1 MIWLSVQ
8 DSHFVLFIRLFNIHP
23 SKFAERNKYMI
34 FDRVTI
40 YVKAGNGGNGCVSFR
55 REKYVSHGGPDGGD
69 GGRGGDIIFRV
80 DEGKNTLLDF
90 KYRRKFIASNGED
103 GKNSR
108 FHGKNAENLIIPLPP
123 GTLIKDPKTG
133 KIIKDMSDSDVA
145 SSGSFTLLKGGKGG
159 FGNTHFATPTRQTP
173 NFAKAGIK
181 GQEMEIA
188 LELKM
193 LADVGLV
200 GMPSAGKSTILSV
213 LSSAKPKIADY
224 HFTTLSPI
232 LGVVEAKAGGYVLAD
247 IPGLIEGAHE
257 GLGLGHE
264 FLRHI
269 DRCRILVNVVD
280 ASGSEGRDP
289 LDDIATINNELF
301 QYNPELLKRPM
312 IIAANKIDMMSDEN
326 KKRLQK
332 YADEKNLEIF
342 FMCAGIGEGVRE
354 LSEAIAAR
362 LKTLPPL
369 KVFEPEL
376 DISDIKDE
384 LQDDEIT
391 ITVSNG
397 VFDVKAE
404 RLVNVVNSINF
415 SDREST
421 AYFQKVLR
429 RAGIFDALEKKGI
442 KEGDTVNIYGAE
454 FEYYK

>member
-1 MIWLSVQ
+1 
-8 DSHFVLFIRLFNIHP
+8 
-23 SKFAERNKYMI
+23 
-34 FDRVTI
+34 
-40 YVKAGNGGNGCVSFR
+40 
-55 REKYVSHGGPDGGD
+55 
-69 GGRGGDIIFRV
+69 
-80 DEGKNTLLDF
+80 
-90 KYRRKFIASNGED
+90 
-103 GKNSR
+103 
-108 FHGKNAENLIIPLPP
+108 
-123 GTLIKDPKTG
+123 
-133 KIIKDMSDSDVA
+133 MSDSDVA